1 LIAVVGGGL
10 AGLAAAARL
19 AKVGHDVVVLEREPE
34 LGAGLDV
41 AGEPDE
47 TVLTL
52 PAAWRDLFR
61 KSGRTLDAELDRRG
75 LQLLPAPARS
85 HRFADGSSLVLPT
98 DRGEQWTVLGETFGE
113 PAAIAWRD
121 LLDRLDATWQVLR
134 ALGMEAEFTGR
145 ELLTPDARAV
155 LRPRESIARLAAGLP
170 AAQLTE
176 LVLDVA
182 ARLGQ
187 DPRRLPGW
195 HAVRLSVERTFGR
208 WQVIDAGGAAQPAR
222 VLVGLLVER
231 LATRGVRVNTGVEAI
246 RIRKGTDGPS
256 IETTDGRLDV
266 TAVISTLNPIDHA
279 DLTRHKADYKTARAV
294 RPAAAQG
301 PLWASWHTLLD
312 LPRLQTP
319 VPGVLSASGWSP
331 AGPDAW
337 AQLLTGALAAYRVH
351 GDLTGEDIR
360 PTNKDYRPGGGRR

>member
-1 LIAVVGGGL
+1 MIAVVGGGL

-19 AKVGHDVVVLEREPE
+19 ARVGHEVAVLERD
-34 LGAGLDV
+34 AGLGTGIDV
-41 AGEPDE
+41 AGEPDDS
-47 TVLTL
+47 VITL

-75 LQLLPAPARS
+75 LELRAAPPRE
-85 HRFADGSSLVLPT
+85 HRFADGSSLALPT
-98 DRGEQWTVLGETFGE
+98 DRGEQWTTLRDSFGE

-121 LLDRLDATWQVLR
+121 LLDDLDGTWQVLR
-134 ALGMEAEFTGR
+134 RLGLESEFTGR
-145 ELLTPDARAV
+145 EQLTPAVRAL
-155 LRPRESIARLAAGLP
+155 LRPRESLARLAAGLP

-195 HAVRLSVERTFGR
+195 HAVRLAVERTFGR
-208 WQVIDAGGAAQPAR
+208 WQVTDAAGVAQPAA
-222 VLVGLLVER
+222 VLVGMLVER
-231 LATRGVRVNTGVEAI
+231 LATRGVRVHTGVEVVS
-246 RIRKGTDGPS
+246 IRKGPAGPLVVMT
-256 IETTDGRLDV
+256 EGGLDV
-266 TAVISTLNPIDHA
+266 AAAISTLSPIGHA
-279 DLTRHKADYKTARAV
+279 DVTRDKADFRVVRAV
-294 RPAAAQG
+294 RPAATQG

-312 LPRLQTP
+312 LPRLQTA
-319 VPGVLSASGWSP
+319 VPGVLYASAWSP

-351 GDLTGEDIR
+351 EDLTGEDIR
-360 PTNKDYRPGGGRR
+360 PTNKDYRPGSARR

>member
-1 LIAVVGGGL
+1 MIAVVGGGL
-10 AGLAAAARL
+10 AGMAAAARL
-19 AKVGHDVVVLEREPE
+19 AKVGHGVVVLEREPE
-34 LGAGLDV
+34 LGPGIDV
-41 AGEPDE
+41 AAEPDD

-61 KSGRTLDAELDRRG
+61 KSGRTLEAELERRG
-75 LQLLPAPARS
+75 LRLLPAPARN
-85 HRFADGSSLVLPT
+85 HRFADGSGLALPT
-98 DRGEQWTVLGETFGE
+98 DRGEQWTVLSDALGE

-121 LLDRLDATWQVLR
+121 LLDRLDGTWQALR
-134 ALGMEAEFTGR
+134 PLGLESEFTGR
-145 ELLTPDARAV
+145 EQLTPDVRAL

-170 AAQLTE
+170 AAQLAE

-208 WQVIDAGGAAQPAR
+208 WQVTDADGVPQPAD

-231 LATRGVRVNTGVEAI
+231 LATRGVRVHTSVEVVS
-246 RIRKGTDGPS
+246 IRKGTDGPS

-266 TAVISTLNPIDHA
+266 VAAISTLNPIDHA
-279 DLTRHKADYKTARAV
+279 GLTRDKADYKTVRAV
-294 RPAAAQG
+294 RPAPGPG

-312 LPRLQTP
+312 LPRLQTA
-319 VPGVLSASGWSP
+319 VPGVLSASAWSP

-360 PTNKDYRPGGGRR
+360 PTNKDYRPGSARR